1 MVEDHL
7 IKKAERMY
15 EKYLQLTDE
24 DVMKIFIMNRF
35 PDKDDLEEGRPSI
48 RMKTGLGTSF
58 TDYSI
63 TNNLEEGDDTLA
75 MFRVKTNYISGHEIL
90 PSRVLSK
97 DCVLKEVEWR
107 FSSTRSTK
115 PVIEWLRLVKADGE
129 TVEMDC
135 SRGDSSA
142 TASYSSATSGTDVF
156 RLEGLLVITNF
167 DISRSG
173 ITTLRLC
180 GCNSVEEFIDTF
192 EYYSLW
198 QISSGGKEALEKCK
212 K

>member
-24 DVMKIFIMNRF
+24 DVNKIFITNRVS
-35 PDKDDLEEGRPSI
+35 DKDDLEEGRPSI
-48 RMKTGLGTSF
+48 RMKSGLGTSF

-75 MFRVKTNYISGHEIL
+75 LFRVMNNSISGHEIV
-90 PSRVLSK
+90 PTRVLSK
-97 DCVLKEVEWR
+97 DCVLKEVQWR

-129 TVEMDC
+129 TVEKDY

-142 TASYSSATSGTDVF
+142 TDSYSTTSGPDVF
-156 RLEGLLVITNF
+156 RLEGLLIITNF

-180 GCNSVEEFIDTF
+180 GCNSAEEFIDTF

-198 QISSGGKEALEKCK
+198 QISSSGKKALGKVK
-212 K
+212 L